1 VTGLHDKWR
10 RAGQLGWAS
19 VAGLPAHRLRWRL
32 SDSAGIERW
41 TDERLAFGGGYWL
54 FVLGVN
60 NSGTTVLGQILS
72 THPEIRSLPREGQF
86 LTRALP
92 APLRLGVPRIWTER
106 LDALRWTEDNDPE
119 PARRAQFDWACFAE
133 PGPGIVLEK
142 SPPNTV
148 RSRWLQANFRPCRFL
163 ALVRHPAAVSEG
175 IRRRTGCTIRAAAR
189 HWVRGNEILLEDI
202 PSLDDCLLLT
212 YEELT
217 DRPDALLD
225 SLQEFLGLH
234 APFDRRVLQEPI
246 RSHSILDEPQPLQ
259 NMNARS
265 LELLSEDDLK
275 TIDRIAEPLME
286 QLGYQPERSATVEY
300 LVTR

>member
-1 VTGLHDKWR
+1 
-10 RAGQLGWAS
+10 
-19 VAGLPAHRLRWRL
+19 
-32 SDSAGIERW
+32 
-41 TDERLAFGGGYWL
+41 
-54 FVLGVN
+54 
-60 NSGTTVLGQILS
+60 
-72 THPEIRSLPREGQF
+72 
-86 LTRALP
+86 
-92 APLRLGVPRIWTER
+92 
-106 LDALRWTEDNDPE
+106 
-119 PARRAQFDWACFAE
+119 
-133 PGPGIVLEK
+133 
-142 SPPNTV
+142 
-148 RSRWLQANFRPCRFL
+148 
-163 ALVRHPAAVSEG
+163 VRHPAAVSEG

-212 YEELT
+212 YEELA
-217 DRPDALLD
+217 DRPDAHLD

-246 RSHSILDEPQPLQ
+246 RSHNILDEPQPLQ

-286 QLGYQPERSATVEY
+286 QLGYRPERSATAEY